1 MRALYAA
8 ASGMSAQQTQ
18 LETIANN
25 IANVGTTGFKKSKAG
40 FEDLFY
46 QEMTSGG
53 KGVSSARVEVGS
65 GVRLSSLDK
74 DHSTGTLSQTN
85 NPLDMALSGRGYFE
99 LRTPEGEP
107 VYTRDGSFT
116 LDADGMLVTAS
127 GLVVEGDIVVPPD
140 AETLMVTPDGTVQAI
155 LSGDTDYT
163 TLGQL
168 SVVEFVNPSGLR
180 ALGGNVYGETPESG
194 DARPLEFDAS
204 NRVMQGVLEGSNVDI
219 AEELVAMI
227 MTQRAYELNSKVVQA
242 ADETLQVATQ
252 LRR

>member
-25 IANVGTTGFKKSKAG
+25 IANVGTTGFKKSRAG

-46 QEMTSGG
+46 QELTSGG
-53 KGVSSARVEVGS
+53 KGVSSARVEVGG
-65 GVRLSSLDK
+65 GVRLASLDK
-74 DHSTGTLSQTN
+74 DHSVGTLTATG
-85 NPLDMALSGRGYFE
+85 NPLDMALTGRGYFE

-116 LDADGMLVTAS
+116 LDPDGMLVNAS
-127 GLVVEGDIVVPPD
+127 GLTVEGDIVIPPET
-140 AETLMVTPDGTVQAI
+140 ETLQVTADGTVQAI

-168 SVVEFVNPSGLR
+168 SVVDFVNPAGLR
-180 ALGGNVYGETPESG
+180 ALGGNVYSATPESG

-204 NRVMQGVLEGSNVDI
+204 NKVMQGTLEGSNVDV